1 MATNVKTIYKS
12 SELNLPWRNEV
23 NQIVTAYDTLRPR
36 KRGERDYSPLIVDIV
51 DNCTLSVSKIA
62 KALKERKGSIMWA
75 MELMSRSPAILKEI
89 ETRKTQAEIDKLDAV
104 LTTSIGHKLTHVNVG
119 KFQRLTVEKAN
130 LETKIKA

>member
-23 NQIVTAYDTLRPR
+23 NQIVTAYDTMRPR

-51 DNCTLSVSKIA
+51 ENCTLSVPKIA
-62 KALKERKGSIMWA
+62 KALKERKGSIKWA
-75 MELMSRSPAILKEI
+75 MELLSRSPALLKEI
-89 ETRKTQAEIDKLDAV
+89 ETRKTQAEIDRLDAV
-104 LTTSIGHKLTHVNVG
+104 LTTYIGKKLTKVNVG